1 MADNSTSSDDLD
13 ARSEIA
19 RKLADRPTWMRL
31 VRKAQIEAMKAHIRE
46 GVPYV
51 TWRDGKV
58 VHEMTLPPDAAEFE

>member
-1 MADNSTSSDDLD
+1 MANDSIPDEALNSQSD
-13 ARSEIA
+13 IA

-58 VHEMTLPPDAAEFE
+58 IHEMTLPPDAAEFE